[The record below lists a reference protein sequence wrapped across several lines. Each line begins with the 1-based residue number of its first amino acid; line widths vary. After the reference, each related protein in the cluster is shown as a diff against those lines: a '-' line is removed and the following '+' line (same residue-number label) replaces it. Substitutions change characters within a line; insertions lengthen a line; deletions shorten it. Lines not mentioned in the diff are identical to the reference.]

1 MSDQEDKE
9 GKKILTQIV
18 LKGVMKALLL
28 PRPVKYIS
36 FRKIWE
42 DMIGEMLDILDP
54 NSSKVWKQLSE
65 SLQDEIAEKIKVDF
79 TDFLKIVNEAQDALV
94 LEELSPSSITQ

>member
-9 GKKILTQIV
+9 SKKILTQIV
-18 LKGVMKALLL
+18 LKGVTKALLL
-28 PRPVKYIS
+28 SPPLKYIS

-42 DMIGEMLDILDP
+42 DMIGEMLDTLDP

-65 SLQDEIAEKIKVDF
+65 NLQDEIAEKIKVDF
-79 TDFLKIVNEAQDALV
+79 TDFLKMVNKAHDTLI
-94 LEELSPSSITQ
+94 LEKLSTSSEQ